1 MDISKIQFNG
11 VEYQIKDKEA
21 QILIDKLLGRIDELE
36 ELTKPV
42 KELDSFSDGDIFIG
56 AITVEVGD
64 DGKMPTT
71 YEYLTSILDGES
83 CQSFANTDKPI
94 TVRYNWKWGE
104 KVGDLIKSFFILIP
118 ENHKSLYSL
127 EGEGARLSEWDNIL
141 EYVDI
146 DFPTGTKRYKYY
158 YIYGS
163 AANFN
168 DTELTYKF

>member
-56 AITVEVGD
+56 AVTVTIDED
-64 DGKMPTT
+64 CEPIT
-71 YEYLTSILDGES
+71 YEYLISILDGES
-83 CQSFANTDKPI
+83 GKSFANTDKPI
-94 TVRYNWKWGE
+94 TVRYNWMWGD
-104 KVGDLIKSFFILIP
+104 KVGDLMKSFFILIP
-118 ENHKSLYSL
+118 ENHIDLYSL
-127 EGEGARLSEWDNIL
+127 EGEGG
-141 EYVDI
+141 YVSNWSGRMKIVNI

-158 YIYGS
+158 QIYGS